1 MSRSM
6 IDANKKFFENIINSV
21 GDDNVEYIAQCPR
34 YISTDENSKSWL
46 KNAKIKRIHRF
57 SKSTCAL
64 LIEHGEYYICTVNV
78 NVVQAEIDGMVIEP
92 VNAGLATLLG
102 SEGYLTNT
110 FSVDTRAEIFDKVLY
125 DTYDIH
131 EYAGHNWE
139 DIKGL
144 FPSINCFRLKN
155 MTQMDFDRNAF
166 YSQLCKIAYENELCN
181 NPMSVISRNTWEK
194 VFYESNESLNYN
206 HLLLAYTA
214 LSWDLTYL
222 YLYQC
227 LEDKFV
233 EESVKKLNERLG
245 VDLSEKEL
253 GHILYQELEWQPRDI
268 ESIERIIQGCS
279 SESIAIKLLTECANG
294 EKLPKFVYSVRNEIV
309 HETRDPMIGLDA
321 NDRWEKLITGMLN
334 LIKDI

>member
-1 MSRSM
+1 
-6 IDANKKFFENIINSV
+6 
-21 GDDNVEYIAQCPR
+21 
-34 YISTDENSKSWL
+34 
-46 KNAKIKRIHRF
+46 
-57 SKSTCAL
+57 
-64 LIEHGEYYICTVNV
+64 
-78 NVVQAEIDGMVIEP
+78 
-92 VNAGLATLLG
+92 
-102 SEGYLTNT
+102 
-110 FSVDTRAEIFDKVLY
+110 
-125 DTYDIH
+125 
-131 EYAGHNWE
+131 
-139 DIKGL
+139 
-144 FPSINCFRLKN
+144 
-155 MTQMDFDRNAF
+155 
-166 YSQLCKIAYENELCN
+166 
-181 NPMSVISRNTWEK
+181 MSVISRNTWEK

-233 EESVKKLNERLG
+233 EKSVEKLNERLG

-279 SESIAIKLLTECANG
+279 PESIAIKLLTECANG